1 MNNSSN
7 TPSFE
12 DMINEMVN
20 NAMDAVVEEDLT
32 LEHTD
37 TEDAITE
44 NDDSEYKDTGVKMDE
59 IQKDL
64 KMESDDDDDDEEDD
78 DEDDDLD
85 DDEDDD
91 DDEEDD
97 DEEDDDVDDDD
108 LDDMADDIANMSDDD
123 LNDMA
128 SSLKEPMVPDGPEVS
143 LTPDEEMH
151 ADDLMQ
157 VAGTAALIRGEM
169 NAEERT
175 ALVESV
181 SDLRIGMTEGF
192 LNDSLIMD
200 LKESVSDATMDD
212 DDAFTEAKIYN
223 KTTVRMSKK
232 ARLNQLFEIAVITC
246 ARAHNDPSYA
256 KYKKACKI
264 KKFYRAQM
272 RQRYRS
278 EAMKRMK
285 ILFARLKQS
294 KSPIIKSLG
303 KKVD

>member
-1 MNNSSN
+1 MNNSTN
-7 TPSFE
+7 TPSFD
-12 DMINEMVN
+12 DMLDQMIE
-20 NAMDAVVEEDLT
+20 NAMNDITAEELNT
-32 LEHTD
+32 QPT
-37 TEDAITE
+37 TESAEEPETTE
-44 NDDSEYKDTGVKMDE
+44 EPVQESEDPDMKTSEIDMKDVKSSL
-59 IQKDL
+59 QL
-64 KMESDDDDDDEEDD
+64 ESDDDDDDE
-78 DEDDDLD
+78 DDLDD

-91 DDEEDD
+91 DDL
-97 DEEDDDVDDDD
+97 DDDD
-108 LDDMADDIANMSDDD
+108 LEDIADDIENMSDDD
-123 LNDMA
+123 LGQLA
-128 SSLKEPMVPDGPEVS
+128 SNLKEPIVPEGPEVS
-143 LTPDEEMH
+143 LTPDEERH

-157 VAGTAALIRGEM
+157 IAGTAALIRGEM

-175 ALVESV
+175 ALVESAA
-181 SDLRIGMTEGF
+181 DLRAGMAEGF

-200 LKESVSDATMDD
+200 IKESVSDVTMDD

-223 KTTVRMSKK
+223 KTTVKMSKK
-232 ARLNQLFEIAVITC
+232 ARLNQLFEIAVITS
-246 ARAHNDPSYA
+246 ARAHNDPAYM

-278 EAMKRMK
+278 EATKRMK

>member
-64 KMESDDDDDDEEDD
+64 KMESDDDDDDE
-78 DEDDDLD
+78 DDDLD
-85 DDEDDD
+85 DDEDD
-91 DDEEDD
+91 DD

-157 VAGTAALIRGEM
+157 VAGAAALIRGEM

-246 ARAHNDPSYA
+246 ARAHNDPAYA

>member
-64 KMESDDDDDDEEDD
+64 KMESDDDDDDDEDG

-85 DDEDDD
+85 DDED
-91 DDEEDD
+91 DD

-157 VAGTAALIRGEM
+157 VAGAAALIRGEM

>member
-20 NAMDAVVEEDLT
+20 NAMDAVVKEDLT

-64 KMESDDDDDDEEDD
+64 KMESDDEEDDD

-85 DDEDDD
+85 DDED
-91 DDEEDD
+91 DD

-157 VAGTAALIRGEM
+157 VAGAAALIRGEM

-200 LKESVSDATMDD
+200 LKESVSDVTMDD
-212 DDAFTEAKIYN
+212 DDAFTEAKMYN

-246 ARAHNDPSYA
+246 ARAHNDPSYV

>member
-64 KMESDDDDDDEEDD
+64 KMESDDDDDD
-78 DEDDDLD
+78 
-85 DDEDDD
+85 
-91 DDEEDD
+91 
-97 DEEDDDVDDDD
+97 D

-157 VAGTAALIRGEM
+157 VAGAAALIRGEM

-200 LKESVSDATMDD
+200 LKESVSDVTMDD
-212 DDAFTEAKIYN
+212 DNAFTEAKIYN

>member
-64 KMESDDDDDDEEDD
+64 KMESDDDDDD

-85 DDEDDD
+85 DEDDD
-91 DDEEDD
+91 EDDD

>member
-64 KMESDDDDDDEEDD
+64 KMESDDDDDDEDDDLND
-78 DEDDDLD
+78 DED
-85 DDEDDD
+85 
-91 DDEEDD
+91 DD

-157 VAGTAALIRGEM
+157 VAGAAALIRGEM

>member
-64 KMESDDDDDDEEDD
+64 KMESDDEDD
-78 DEDDDLD
+78 DE
-85 DDEDDD
+85 
-91 DDEEDD
+91 
-97 DEEDDDVDDDD
+97 DDD

-157 VAGTAALIRGEM
+157 VAGAAALIRGEM

-200 LKESVSDATMDD
+200 LKESVSDVTMDD
-212 DDAFTEAKIYN
+212 DNAFTEAKIYN

>member
-64 KMESDDDDDDEEDD
+64 KMESDDDDDDDDEDDDED

-85 DDEDDD
+85 DDVDDD
-91 DDEEDD
+91 G
-97 DEEDDDVDDDD
+97 EEDDDVDDDD

-157 VAGTAALIRGEM
+157 VAGAAALIRGEM

-192 LNDSLIMD
+192 LNDRLIMD
-200 LKESVSDATMDD
+200 LKESVSDVTMDD

>member
-59 IQKDL
+59 IQKEL
-64 KMESDDDDDDEEDD
+64 KMESDDDDDEEDDDDDD

-91 DDEEDD
+91 DEEDD
-97 DEEDDDVDDDD
+97 DIDDDD

-157 VAGTAALIRGEM
+157 VAGAAALIRGEM

>member
-59 IQKDL
+59 IQKEL
-64 KMESDDDDDDEEDD
+64 KMESDDDDDEEDDDDDD

-85 DDEDDD
+85 DDEDD
-91 DDEEDD
+91 DD

-157 VAGTAALIRGEM
+157 VAGAAALIRGEM

>member
-12 DMINEMVN
+12 DMITEMVN

-32 LEHTD
+32 LEHTE
-37 TEDAITE
+37 TEDTITE
-44 NDDSEYKDTGVKMDE
+44 NDDADYKDTGVKMDD
-59 IQKDL
+59 IQKEL
-64 KMESDDDDDDEEDD
+64 KMESDDDDDD
-78 DEDDDLD
+78 DDLD
-85 DDEDDD
+85 DDVDDD
-91 DDEEDD
+91 G
-97 DEEDDDVDDDD
+97 EEDDDVDDDD

-157 VAGTAALIRGEM
+157 VAGAAALIRGEM

-181 SDLRIGMTEGF
+181 SDLRVGMTEGF

>member
-64 KMESDDDDDDEEDD
+64 KMESDDDDDDE
-78 DEDDDLD
+78 DDDLD
-85 DDEDDD
+85 DDDD

-97 DEEDDDVDDDD
+97 DIDDDD

-157 VAGTAALIRGEM
+157 VAGAAALIRGEM

>member
-64 KMESDDDDDDEEDD
+64 KMESDDDDDDDE
-78 DEDDDLD
+78 EDDDLD

-91 DDEEDD
+91 DEEDDDD

-157 VAGTAALIRGEM
+157 VAGAAALIRGEM

>member
-12 DMINEMVN
+12 DMITEMVN

-32 LEHTD
+32 LEHTE
-37 TEDAITE
+37 TEDTITE
-44 NDDSEYKDTGVKMDE
+44 NDDTDYKDTGVKMDE
-59 IQKDL
+59 IQKEL
-64 KMESDDDDDDEEDD
+64 KMESDEDD
-78 DEDDDLD
+78 DDDDLD
-85 DDEDDD
+85 DDVDDD
-91 DDEEDD
+91 G
-97 DEEDDDVDDDD
+97 EEDDDVDDDD
-108 LDDMADDIANMSDDD
+108 LEDMADDIANMSDDD

-157 VAGTAALIRGEM
+157 VAGAAALIRGEM

-246 ARAHNDPSYA
+246 ARAHNDPAYA

>member
-64 KMESDDDDDDEEDD
+64 KMESDDDEDD

-85 DDEDDD
+85 DDVDDD
-91 DDEEDD
+91 G
-97 DEEDDDVDDDD
+97 EEDDDVDDDD

-157 VAGTAALIRGEM
+157 VAGAAALIRGEM

-200 LKESVSDATMDD
+200 LKESVSDVTMDD
-212 DDAFTEAKIYN
+212 DNAFTEAKIYN

>member
-32 LEHTD
+32 VEHTE

-59 IQKDL
+59 IQKNL
-64 KMESDDDDDDEEDD
+64 KMESDDDDDEDLDDD
-78 DEDDDLD
+78 DED
-85 DDEDDD
+85 
-91 DDEEDD
+91 DD

-108 LDDMADDIANMSDDD
+108 LEDMADDIANMSDDD

-157 VAGTAALIRGEM
+157 VAGAAALIRGEM

-200 LKESVSDATMDD
+200 LKESVSDVTMDD

>member
-64 KMESDDDDDDEEDD
+64 KMESDDDDDDD

-85 DDEDDD
+85 DDEDD
-91 DDEEDD
+91 DD

-157 VAGTAALIRGEM
+157 VAGAAALIRGEM

>member
-64 KMESDDDDDDEEDD
+64 KMESDDDDDD
-78 DEDDDLD
+78 DEDDLD

-91 DDEEDD
+91 DEEDD
-97 DEEDDDVDDDD
+97 DIDDDD

-157 VAGTAALIRGEM
+157 VAGAAALIRGEM

-246 ARAHNDPSYA
+246 ARAHNDPAYA

>member
-64 KMESDDDDDDEEDD
+64 KMESDDDEDDDDD

-85 DDEDDD
+85 DDEDD

-157 VAGTAALIRGEM
+157 VAGAAALIRGEM

-212 DDAFTEAKIYN
+212 DNAFTEAKIYN

>member
-64 KMESDDDDDDEEDD
+64 KMESDDDDDDEDDD

-85 DDEDDD
+85 DDEDD
-91 DDEEDD
+91 DD

-157 VAGTAALIRGEM
+157 VAGAAALIRGEM

-212 DDAFTEAKIYN
+212 DNAFTEAKIYN

>member
-64 KMESDDDDDDEEDD
+64 KMESDDDDEDDEDDDDEDD

-85 DDEDDD
+85 DDVDDD
-91 DDEEDD
+91 G
-97 DEEDDDVDDDD
+97 EEDDDVDDDD

-157 VAGTAALIRGEM
+157 VAGAAALIRGEM

>member
-7 TPSFE
+7 IPSFE
-12 DMINEMVN
+12 DMITEMVN

-32 LEHTD
+32 LEHTE
-37 TEDAITE
+37 TEDTITE
-44 NDDSEYKDTGVKMDE
+44 NDDTDYKDTGVKMDD
-59 IQKDL
+59 IQKEL
-64 KMESDDDDDDEEDD
+64 KMESDDDDDD
-78 DEDDDLD
+78 DDDLD
-85 DDEDDD
+85 DDVDDD
-91 DDEEDD
+91 G
-97 DEEDDDVDDDD
+97 EEDDDVDDDD

-157 VAGTAALIRGEM
+157 VAGAAALIRGEM

-181 SDLRIGMTEGF
+181 SDLRVGMTEGF

>member
-64 KMESDDDDDDEEDD
+64 KMESDDEDD

-91 DDEEDD
+91 DEEEDDD

-157 VAGTAALIRGEM
+157 VAGAAALIRGEM

>member
-12 DMINEMVN
+12 DMITEMVN

-32 LEHTD
+32 LEHTE
-37 TEDAITE
+37 TEDTITE
-44 NDDSEYKDTGVKMDE
+44 NDDTDYKDTGVKMDD
-59 IQKDL
+59 IQKEL
-64 KMESDDDDDDEEDD
+64 KMESDDDDDD

-85 DDEDDD
+85 DDVDDD
-91 DDEEDD
+91 G
-97 DEEDDDVDDDD
+97 EEDDDVDDDD

-157 VAGTAALIRGEM
+157 VAGAAALIRGEM

-181 SDLRIGMTEGF
+181 SDLRVGMTEGF

>member
-64 KMESDDDDDDEEDD
+64 KMESDDEDD

-85 DDEDDD
+85 DDVD
-91 DDEEDD
+91 DD

-157 VAGTAALIRGEM
+157 VAGAAALIRGEM

-246 ARAHNDPSYA
+246 ARAHNDPAYA

>member
-64 KMESDDDDDDEEDD
+64 KMESDDDEDDDDEDD

-85 DDEDDD
+85 DDEDD
-91 DDEEDD
+91 DD

-157 VAGTAALIRGEM
+157 VAGAAALIRGEM

-212 DDAFTEAKIYN
+212 DNAFTEAKIYN

>member
-64 KMESDDDDDDEEDD
+64 KMESDDDDDDDEDD

-85 DDEDDD
+85 DDED
-91 DDEEDD
+91 DD

-246 ARAHNDPSYA
+246 ARAHNDPAYA

>member
-20 NAMDAVVEEDLT
+20 NAMDAVVKEDLT

-64 KMESDDDDDDEEDD
+64 KMESDDEEDDD

-85 DDEDDD
+85 DDED
-91 DDEEDD
+91 DD

-157 VAGTAALIRGEM
+157 VAGAAALIRGEM

>member
-44 NDDSEYKDTGVKMDE
+44 NDDSEYKDTGVNMDE

-64 KMESDDDDDDEEDD
+64 KMESDDDDD
-78 DEDDDLD
+78 EDDDLD
-85 DDEDDD
+85 DDVDDD
-91 DDEEDD
+91 G
-97 DEEDDDVDDDD
+97 EEDDDVDDDD

-157 VAGTAALIRGEM
+157 VAGAAALIRGEM

-200 LKESVSDATMDD
+200 LKESVSDVTMDD

>member
-64 KMESDDDDDDEEDD
+64 KMESDD
-78 DEDDDLD
+78 
-85 DDEDDD
+85 
-91 DDEEDD
+91 
-97 DEEDDDVDDDD
+97 EEDDDVDDDD

-157 VAGTAALIRGEM
+157 VAGAAALIRGEM

>member
-64 KMESDDDDDDEEDD
+64 KMESDDDE

-85 DDEDDD
+85 DDEDD
-91 DDEEDD
+91 DD

-157 VAGTAALIRGEM
+157 VAGAAALIRGEM

>member
-64 KMESDDDDDDEEDD
+64 KMESDDDDDDE
-78 DEDDDLD
+78 DDDLD
-85 DDEDDD
+85 DDD
-91 DDEEDD
+91 DD

-157 VAGTAALIRGEM
+157 VAGAAALIRGEM

>member
-1 MNNSSN
+1 
-7 TPSFE
+7 
-12 DMINEMVN
+12 
-20 NAMDAVVEEDLT
+20 
-32 LEHTD
+32 
-37 TEDAITE
+37 
-44 NDDSEYKDTGVKMDE
+44 
-59 IQKDL
+59 
-64 KMESDDDDDDEEDD
+64 
-78 DEDDDLD
+78 
-85 DDEDDD
+85 
-91 DDEEDD
+91 
-97 DEEDDDVDDDD
+97 
-108 LDDMADDIANMSDDD
+108 
-123 LNDMA
+123 
-128 SSLKEPMVPDGPEVS
+128 
-143 LTPDEEMH
+143 
-151 ADDLMQ
+151 
-157 VAGTAALIRGEM
+157 
-169 NAEERT
+169 
-175 ALVESV
+175 
-181 SDLRIGMTEGF
+181 MTEGF

>member
-20 NAMDAVVEEDLT
+20 NAMDAVVKEDLT

-64 KMESDDDDDDEEDD
+64 KMESDDEEDDD

-85 DDEDDD
+85 DDED
-91 DDEEDD
+91 DD

-157 VAGTAALIRGEM
+157 VAGAAALIRGEM

-246 ARAHNDPSYA
+246 ARAHNDPSYV

>member
-59 IQKDL
+59 IQKEL
-64 KMESDDDDDDEEDD
+64 KMESD
-78 DEDDDLD
+78 
-85 DDEDDD
+85 DDD

-157 VAGTAALIRGEM
+157 VAGAAALIRGEM